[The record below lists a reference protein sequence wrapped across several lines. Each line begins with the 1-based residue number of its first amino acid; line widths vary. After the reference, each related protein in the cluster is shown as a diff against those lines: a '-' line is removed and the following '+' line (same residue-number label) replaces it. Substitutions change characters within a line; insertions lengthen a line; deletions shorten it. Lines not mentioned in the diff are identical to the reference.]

1 MADQSDQTS
10 NPNSDEPGNPGQS
23 TPPAPPASPLPPVR
37 PAPPQSETPKPEPFV
52 DVAPIVQPRVDPA
65 AIAADKAAAEHHRRR
80 RRMSAEHIRRI
91 KRRKRIRRIL
101 IGVLIVV
108 LAIAGVVGWFVS
120 SALKAKGE
128 VEAAVAQAGNIQS
141 QVLGGD
147 TEAAKASIFALSS
160 HIDATYQQT
169 KSPVWAMATVIPKY
183 GSDVKAVREVMSIL
197 EDVSNNALPK
207 LSKSV
212 EGLDLTRIGIRD
224 GAVDLGDMAS
234 IATDLTAAN
243 KSIAD
248 ANVKLHNVGGTN
260 IPQLTEALDT
270 AKAKFADLSSL
281 VDLGARTANLMPA
294 MFDLSP
300 TGANDSD
307 GRNYLVLVQNN
318 AELRATGGIFGSW
331 GVLNVRDGKL
341 SMGAFQPAKKLPNGT
356 PGITLTAEEKS
367 LFTDKMVIYQQDPD
381 FTPDFPRAAQI
392 SAAMWKALDAQDK
405 NQSPNIDGVI
415 AVDPIFL
422 QELLNAVG
430 PVVLSDGAQ
439 LTGHNTV
446 KTLLN
451 DTYLRITDPKGQNA
465 FFFSAAASIFNH
477 LISAVKNDN
486 SAQIVA
492 AVQNAVNKGH
502 IYLWSAHED
511 EQKQVEGTAIS
522 GELVTNP
529 ADPVTGVYFNDG
541 TMGKMDWY
549 LKREVTAEYDKT
561 YPTGAKQYTVRI
573 RLTNTADPSSAAN
586 LPELIRGYEDGDH
599 SKPRHGEI
607 VTAAYVYAP
616 AGGRLVD
623 WQLTGAGAGNGDFD
637 AVTVHNELTVGVK
650 HITLQPGETFE
661 ATVHVMTS
669 PLVEP
674 EREMILRQ
682 TPLID

>member
-1 MADQSDQTS
+1 M
-10 NPNSDEPGNPGQS
+10 
-23 TPPAPPASPLPPVR
+23 PPAPPV
-37 PAPPQSETPKPEPFV
+37 PQQPETPKPEPFV
-52 DVAPIVQPRVDPA
+52 DIAPIVQPRVDPA

-101 IGVLIVV
+101 IGVLIIV
-108 LAIAGVVGWFVS
+108 LAIAAVAGWFVS

-147 TEAAKASIFALSS
+147 VEAAKASISALSD

-212 EGLDLTRIGIRD
+212 EGLDLTRIGIKD
-224 GAVDLGDMAS
+224 GAVDLGNMAS

-248 ANVKLHNVGGTN
+248 ANVKLRNVGGTN

-356 PGITLTAEEKS
+356 PGVTLTAEEKS
-367 LFTDKMVIYQQDPD
+367 LFTGKMVIYQQDPD

-392 SAAMWKALDAQDK
+392 SAAMWKALDAQDTGGEGQ
-405 NQSPNIDGVI
+405 NVDGVI
-415 AVDPIFL
+415 SIDPVFL
-422 QELLNAVG
+422 QHLLAVTG
-430 PVVLSDGAQ
+430 PVTLQDGTQLDGQNTAQ
-439 LTGHNTV
+439 
-446 KTLLN
+446 TLLN
-451 DTYLRITDPKGQNA
+451 STYMRITDGDAQNA
-465 FFFSAAASIFNH
+465 FFSAAATRVFNH
-477 LISAVKNDN
+477 MITTAGGNNAGLVKAVQDSVKN
-486 SAQIVA
+486 
-492 AVQNAVNKGH
+492 GH

-549 LKREVTAEYDKT
+549 LKREVTAEYDKM
-561 YPTGAKQYTVRI
+561 YPTGAKQYTVHI
-573 RLTNTADPSSAAN
+573 KLTNTADPSSAAN
-586 LPELIRGYEDGDH
+586 LPELIRGYEEGD
-599 SKPRHGEI
+599 SKKPRHGEI